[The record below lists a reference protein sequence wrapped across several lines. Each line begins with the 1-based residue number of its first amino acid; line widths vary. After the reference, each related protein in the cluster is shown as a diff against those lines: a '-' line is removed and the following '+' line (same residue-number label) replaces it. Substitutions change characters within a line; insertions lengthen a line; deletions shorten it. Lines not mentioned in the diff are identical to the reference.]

1 MIYVTSDLHGYSL
14 EDFVE
19 FLDSTGFCEDDVCYV
34 LGDVIDRGEEGIA
47 LLKWMMRQENVRLLL
62 GNHEDM
68 MLACE
73 FVFSEITNESID
85 SLDKGSLERLYLW
98 QMNGGGDT
106 LKALVKETPRVRA
119 EILDYLKSAPLYE
132 EVECGGRKFVLS
144 HSGLGNFS
152 KDKPLSEYTPYELL
166 WTRPDYN
173 DTFYDDKMLVFGHTP
188 TRLYGREYAGRAV
201 RRGSWIDIDAGV
213 SGGHDPMILRLD
225 DLREFYMN

>member
-19 FLDSTGFCEDDVCYV
+19 FVDSTGFCEEDVCYV

-47 LLKWMMRQENVRLLL
+47 LLKWMMKQENVRFLL

-68 MLACE
+68 MLSCE
-73 FVFSEITNESID
+73 FVFSEITDESVD
-85 SLDKGSLERLYLW
+85 SLGKGSLEKLYLW

-106 LKALVKETPRVRA
+106 LKALAKETPKVRA
-119 EILDYLKSAPLYE
+119 EILDYLKRAPLYE

-152 KDKPLSEYTPYELL
+152 KEKPLSEYTPYELL
-166 WTRPDYN
+166 WTRPDYFDEFFDN
-173 DTFYDDKMLVFGHTP
+173 RILVVGHTP
-188 TRLYGREYAGRAV
+188 TRLYGREYAGRAM
-201 RRGSWIDIDAGV
+201 RRKTWIDIDAGV
-213 SGGHDPMILRLD
+213 AGGYDPMILRLD
-225 DLREFYMN
+225 DLREFYME